1 MRMLFVAVS
10 AIFVASAFPQT
21 AVHSQQG
28 PSIQLQLPGGGQQQ
42 QEQRRDERHCEEL
55 DHQERE
61 TRERLDRNPSG
72 EERERLDHQ
81 LHDIR
86 HEKED
91 QGCH

>member
-10 AIFVASAFPQT
+10 AIFLASAFPLT

-28 PSIQLQLPGGGQQQ
+28 PSIQLPIPGGGQQPK
-42 QEQRRDERHCEEL
+42 EERRDEKHCEDL

-61 TRERLDRNPSG
+61 TRERLDRNSHG
-72 EERERLDHQ
+72 EERERLEHQ

-86 HEKED
+86 HEKEEH
-91 QGCH
+91 GCR

>member
-10 AIFVASAFPQT
+10 VIFLASAFPQT
-21 AVHSQQG
+21 AAHSQQ
-28 PSIQLQLPGGGQQQ
+28 IQIQVPGGGQQP
-42 QEQRRDERHCEEL
+42 QEQRGDEKHCEDL

-61 TRERLDRNPSG
+61 TQDRLDHNPSG
-72 EERERLDHQ
+72 EERERLERQ

-91 QGCH
+91 QHCH